1 LFSPT
6 PTSELAANGTLK
18 SLRPRE

>member
-6 PTSELAANGTLK
+6 PTSELVTNATLK